1 MIRRF
6 HLVAVSWIGALA
18 GLTLLT
24 FALTTNAPV
33 QATMADSF
41 VSVSI
46 TEGGFDPAVVT
57 TTVGTAVVWTNHT
70 QETVH
75 LVSGEPYRI
84 YLPLVLRNADG
95 TKAVA
100 ASPLASAAVVTW
112 QQGDWVDDDIAPG
125 QSYTYTFAISGNY
138 SYFLRGHPD
147 RTGIVVAQESPA
159 PLFETVLL
167 VDDESGYANA
177 PDSTSLDLG
186 RGDSDEDFTIEAF
199 FYISDLSDND
209 PVIDLLTRKDKS
221 YELYIKFNSGSQ
233 DWITLKLWTGDILYV
248 TLSHQV
254 DLSLG
259 WHHVAAVFDNE
270 FTSDQDLIALYLDG
284 NLVNSST
291 AVEWT
296 PGILNSSSELLVGG
310 VPLGTAGFGGPIEEM
325 RFSDIVRYSADSY
338 TVPTAPFVSD
348 SNTRA
353 LWHFDELSGT
363 TVFADNS
370 GNGNTLTGHDGAQ
383 TFNP

>member
-1 MIRRF
+1 MSRGF
-6 HLVAVSWIGALA
+6 HSMAISWIGALA

-24 FALTTNAPV
+24 FAPTTNVPV
-33 QATMADSF
+33 QATMGSF
-41 VSVSI
+41 ISVSI
-46 TEGGFDPAVVT
+46 IEGGFDPAVVT

-84 YLPLVLRNADG
+84 YLPLVLRNAGG
-95 TKAVA
+95 TRAVA
-100 ASPLASAAVVTW
+100 ASPLTSAAVVTR

-125 QSYTYTFAISGNY
+125 QSYTHTFAISGNY

-147 RTGIVVAQESPA
+147 RTGIVVVQESPA

-167 VDDESGYANA
+167 VDDESGHANA

-186 RGDSDEDFTIEAF
+186 RGDGDEDFTIEAF

-233 DWITLKLWTGDILYV
+233 DWITLKLWTGDFPYV
-248 TLSHQV
+248 KLSHQV

-284 NLVNSST
+284 SLVASST

-310 VPLGTAGFGGPIEEM
+310 VPLGTAGFGGLIEEM

-338 TVPTAPFVSD
+338 TVPTTPFASD

-353 LWHFDELSGT
+353 LWHFDEVSGT
-363 TVFADNS
+363 TVFTDNS